1 MLSGGGLRHR
11 DVRNPHIVGAKD
23 LNVATNA
30 SPWGMGPGA
39 IRCIAVATG
48 VTDVKIEGFTI
59 RDGATAFGSDTE
71 PVRGGG
77 VLNVKAQPGVAG
89 AS

>member
-1 MLSGGGLRHR
+1 M
-11 DVRNPHIVGAKD
+11 
-23 LNVATNA
+23 ATNA